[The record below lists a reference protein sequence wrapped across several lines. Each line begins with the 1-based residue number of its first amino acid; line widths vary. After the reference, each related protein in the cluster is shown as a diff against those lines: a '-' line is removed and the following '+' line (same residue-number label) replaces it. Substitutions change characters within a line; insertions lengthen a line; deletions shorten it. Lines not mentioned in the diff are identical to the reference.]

1 MTLAP
6 YAMDAAGTRGRRY
19 PEAAHPYR
27 NDFARDRDRIIHARA
42 FRRLQE
48 KTQVFTV
55 RFSDHF
61 RSRLTHTLEVAQL
74 ARTVAG
80 ALDLNADL
88 AETLALVH
96 DIGHPPFGHAGETKL
111 DELMRAHG
119 DRFDHNLQALR
130 IVEQFEQLYLDFP
143 GLNLTFE
150 LREGILKHSRE
161 WPAAEF
167 PELVEY
173 DLALRP
179 PLEAQLIDLVDEIA
193 YNTADIDDGWES
205 ELLPLEMILDEA
217 PRLGGIYREIDRQ
230 HPGARVK
237 LKLLEAIKRVF
248 DHLATDLITT
258 TRRNVES
265 RAPRTVDDVRR
276 LPAPLSGFGADAAEW
291 SAGLKRFL
299 HRRLY
304 NHAAL
309 NEERERSVA
318 ALEALFHYFLEHPEQ
333 MPPLHAALA
342 AQHPRHRAVC
352 DYIAGM
358 TDRFF
363 EHEHRRIFHSDRRTG
378 PPQLTV

>member
-1 MTLAP
+1 MSLAA
-6 YAMDAAGTRGRRY
+6 YAVDASRTRGRRY
-19 PEAAHPYR
+19 PEPAHPYR

-88 AETLALVH
+88 AEALALAH
-96 DIGHPPFGHAGETKL
+96 DIGHPPFGHAGESTL
-111 DELMRAHG
+111 DRLMRAHG
-119 DRFDHNLQALR
+119 ERFDHNLHALH

-167 PELVEY
+167 PELAEY
-173 DLALRP
+173 DLNQRAP
-179 PLEAQLIDLVDEIA
+179 IEAQLIDLVDEIA

-205 ELLPLEMILDEA
+205 ELLPLEMILEEA

-230 HPGARVK
+230 YPEARVK
-237 LKLLEAIKRVF
+237 LKLLETIKRVF
-248 DHLATDLITT
+248 DHLATDLITV
-258 TRRNVES
+258 TRRNIQEH
-265 RAPRTVDDVRR
+265 APHSVADVRR
-276 LPAPLSGFGADAAEW
+276 LPALLVGFSDDTAVW
-291 SAGLKRFL
+291 TSGLKAFL
-299 HRRLY
+299 HGRLY
-304 NHAAL
+304 NHPAL
-309 NEERERSVA
+309 VEERERSVA
-318 ALEALFHYFLEHPEQ
+318 MLESLFVFFCEHPER
-333 MPPLHAALA
+333 MPPHHAELTEN
-342 AQHPRHRAVC
+342 QPGHRVVC

-363 EHEHRRIFHSDRRTG
+363 EQEYRRVFS
-378 PPQLTV
+378 Q

>member
-6 YAMDAAGTRGRRY
+6 YAMDASRTRGRRH
-19 PEAAHPYR
+19 PEPPHPYR

-80 ALDLNADL
+80 ALNLNSDL
-88 AETLALVH
+88 AETLALAH
-96 DIGHPPFGHAGETKL
+96 DIGHPPFGHAGEAKL

-150 LREGILKHSRE
+150 LREGILKHSRA
-161 WPAAEF
+161 WSPAEF
-167 PELVEY
+167 PEFVEY
-173 DLALRP
+173 DLDQRP
-179 PLEAQLIDLVDEIA
+179 PLEAQLIDLVDEVA

-205 ELLPLEMILDEA
+205 ELLPLEMILEEA
-217 PRLGGIYREIDRQ
+217 PRLGAIYREIDRQ
-230 HPGARVK
+230 HPAARVK

-248 DHLATDLITT
+248 DHLATDLIDA
-258 TRRNVES
+258 TRRNIESHKPTTVE
-265 RAPRTVDDVRR
+265 DIRR
-276 LPAPLSGFGADAAEW
+276 LPVPLAGFTEDAAAW
-291 SAGLKRFL
+291 CASLKSFL
-299 HRRLY
+299 HRQLY
-304 NHAAL
+304 NHPAL
-309 NEERERSVA
+309 ADERERSVV
-318 ALEALFHYFLEHPEQ
+318 ALEALFGYFLEHPEQ

-342 AQHPRHRAVC
+342 EQLPRHRTVC

-363 EHEHRRIFHSDRRTG
+363 EHEHRRIFASDRRAHPAKG
-378 PPQLTV
+378 V